1 MVGPRLRRD
10 EDLLLRVFVVNPRS
24 AFSQLSAQLDFEH
37 LAVIVQRT
45 AQSPAVPTNAR
56 E

>member
-1 MVGPRLRRD
+1 MMGPRLRRD

-37 LAVIVQRT
+37 LAVIVLRWRLCRCVIQR
-45 AQSPAVPTNAR
+45 P
-56 E
+56 